1 MKKEEIKQELTTNS
15 GTAFKTGLFA
25 TLGIAS
31 AGIIVPIII
40 IILTL
45 MLCCGCSV
53 IGSLTPS
60 SSSSY
65 QVSN

>member
-1 MKKEEIKQELTTNS
+1 MKNTKQEVTTGS

-25 TLGIAS
+25 TLGVAS

-45 MLCCGCSV
+45 ILCCGCSV
-53 IGSLTPS
+53 IGGLTPS
-60 SSSSY
+60 SPSSY
-65 QVSN
+65 QVTN